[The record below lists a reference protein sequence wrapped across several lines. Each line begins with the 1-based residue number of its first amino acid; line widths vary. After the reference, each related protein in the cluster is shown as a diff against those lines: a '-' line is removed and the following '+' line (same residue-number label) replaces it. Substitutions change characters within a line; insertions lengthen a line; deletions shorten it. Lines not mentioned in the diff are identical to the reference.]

1 MLAEV
6 SQKVLANWLDNIGK
20 DIMDNN
26 SQITNIANQIKL
38 LNAQK
43 KKLEEKNNELLSKVE
58 TKLFEEYEHVEDGVT
73 TDSYEFPIN
82 KGQAVTYDEDKLKI
96 DKVPEQYLTKSLSK
110 QAIKTAWTNNNHKV
124 PAELTKLGIT
134 IEETRTISC
143 KEVKKLSAVEKMKGV
158 GK

>member
-6 SQKVLANWLDNIGK
+6 GQKVLADWLDNIGK
-20 DIMDNN
+20 TIMDNS
-26 SQITNIANQIKL
+26 SQIANLSNQIKL

-43 KKLEEKNNELLSKVE
+43 KKLEDSNNELLSKVE
-58 TKLFEEYEHVEDGVT
+58 TKLFEEYENVEDGVT
-73 TDSYEFPIN
+73 TESYEFPIN
-82 KGQAVTYDEDKLKI
+82 RGQAVSYDEEKLKI
-96 DKVPEQYLTKSLSK
+96 DKVPEQYLTKTLSK

-124 PAELTKLGIT
+124 PAELTRLGIT

-143 KEVKKLSAVEKMKGV
+143 KEVKKLDALKKMKGV